1 MIRNMTPEE
10 QDDFVAIFPSLN
22 AGLQP
27 RVTGEV
33 TPFELPG
40 AYNCIAWTVGI
51 DDDWI
56 NPKQSI
62 EEWDNFYAGYG
73 FEQADAGTIAVWK
86 RGGIFTHGS
95 VANAAH
101 GFNWESKC
109 GENLRIL
116 HENAELVS
124 NVYGNVFMYYARA
137 ENADT
142 AQPAV
147 SAAAKAPAMNEK
159 QKAILLHDAVK
170 TISPAVR
177 EEFNQLFDA
186 WKRTWAQGTMAFSN
200 NARDRS
206 AAYSYKQLVE
216 MGPEILPLVVEKL
229 ANPENFIARQ
239 LYNDLQAEAGQKV
252 AIEPGVHRNHGEKL
266 LARQTVERF
275 LQARNK

>member
-10 QDDFVAIFPSLN
+10 QDFFVSVFPSLN
-22 AGLQP
+22 ADLQP
-27 RVTGEV
+27 RVTGEA

-51 DDDWI
+51 DNDWI
-56 NPKQSI
+56 NPKQSV
-62 EEWDNFYAGYG
+62 EAWDLFYAAYG

-86 RGGIFTHGS
+86 SGCNFTHGS

-109 GENLRIL
+109 GESLRIL
-116 HENAELVS
+116 HENPELIS
-124 NVYGNVFMYYARA
+124 QAYGNVFMYYARS

-142 AQPAV
+142 ALPTA
-147 SAAAKAPAMNEK
+147 STAPKTPAMNEN

-170 TISPAVR
+170 TVNPAVR
-177 EEFNQLFDA
+177 EEFNHWFDA
-186 WKRTWAQGTMAFSN
+186 WKLTWAQGAMAFSN
-200 NARDRS
+200 DVRDRS
-206 AAYSYKQLVE
+206 AAYSYKKLVD

-239 LYNDLQAEAGQKV
+239 LYDDLQAEASQRV
-252 AIEPGVHRNHGEKL
+252 SIEPGVHRNHGEKF
-266 LARQTVERF
+266 LARQTVDAYLR
-275 LQARNK
+275 ARKK